1 MRSILPLLSLSALLA
16 PVQSLFF
23 YIDGTTPKCFFEEL
37 PKDTLV
43 VGHYSAEE
51 YDENMKAWAKHD
63 GLSIAISVD
72 VIYTPKTIL
81 HIAPFFPRERCLA
94 KPGSLR
100 QRPPRNQPK
109 GSSSGRFTFTA
120 ADSGDHKICFT
131 PSSTSGG
138 QGWLSALHPMGGIKL
153 TLDLAIGE
161 TSAIESTDKGKIQD
175 IVQKVKDLNGRL
187 NDIRREQ
194 VFQREREAEF
204 RDQSEST
211 NARVVR
217 WTLVQL
223 VVLGITCAWQ
233 LSHLRSFFIKQ
244 KLT

>member
-1 MRSILPLLSLSALLA
+1 MRSILPILSLSALLA
-16 PVQSLFF
+16 PVQSLYF
-23 YIDGTTPKCFFEEL
+23 YIDGTSPKCFFEEL

-43 VGHYSAEE
+43 VGHYTAEE
-51 YDENMKAWAKHD
+51 YDENRKSWSKHD
-63 GLSIAISVD
+63 GLNIFISVD
-72 VIYTPKTIL
+72 EVFDND
-81 HIAPFFPRERCLA
+81 HRVV
-94 KPGSLR
+94 S
-100 QRPPRNQPK
+100 QK
-109 GSSSGRFTFTA
+109 GSSAGRFTFSA

-131 PSSTSGG
+131 PSSTSGNS
-138 QGWLSALHPMGGIKL
+138 GWLSALHPMGGIKL

-161 TSAIESTDKGKIQD
+161 TSAIESTDKGKIND

-187 NDIRREQ
+187 QDIRREQ

-204 RDQSEST
+204 RDQSETT